1 MLGDGILTVYTATN
15 TAANGLKPA
24 YTLTEYGRFW
34 YEERRIGYG
43 RQYAARGVN
52 EQIDLL
58 ARIWQDRG
66 VRIGMVAEVDGEQYQ
81 IDNVQH
87 LRDDDGLRITDL
99 TLRRIDDYLDK

>member
-1 MLGDGILTVYTATN
+1 MNGDGILTLYTVDNIAEP
-15 TAANGLKPA
+15 GRKPT
-24 YTLTEYGRFW
+24 YQLTEYRRRW

-52 EQIDLL
+52 ENIDLL

-87 LRDDDGLRITDL
+87 LRDSDGLRITDI
-99 TLRRIDDYLDK
+99 TLRRINDYLDK